1 MRDILRENDV
11 EGVLI
16 ADDSVIQKQKK
27 SLNEY
32 IQPLGSQLLIKV
44 DELSINFKSSS
55 DSESEEF
62 ILREKS
68 LQDISTVGYNFR
80 EPYKN
85 NGNTEHINFTVANLN
100 LIVKKQNEHKKENI
114 PIPIKLEQDTD
125 KSPIIYSMAHHFK
138 TSSAENEEKISVEK
152 RLKSAKRVIDNLGL
166 RCSNPNK
173 TDNGCFDQRF
183 RHGEQALFEYLKTDG
198 FILYLIDYMHKKN
211 VIKLQSVI
219 LDIYS
224 TKNMCKNCQYST
236 YGVLSNKDEQQN
248 QELVDKIEQE
258 NQEFCGKLEQQ
269 IKKDNETGIEEKY
282 IAIGGT
288 NKEDG
293 KKRTTF
299 YRAVRL
305 VFSEFFDHQFENQHK
320 FMLNSPMYI
329 QNINKRIIAK
339 EYTDKSSERY
349 GLLIRDY
356 TIFCSRGSYANVL
369 VEQLKID
376 RKRSENETNTKN
388 NGGENRNLE
397 RENSAVEE

>member
-1 MRDILRENDV
+1 MQNIHQMRDILRENDV
-11 EGVLI
+11 EDVLM
-16 ADDSVIQKQKK
+16 ADDSVIQKQKD
-27 SLNEY
+27 SLNKY
-32 IQPLGSQLLIKV
+32 TQSLTGSQLLIKV
-44 DELSINFKSSS
+44 DELSINFELS

-211 VIKLQSVI
+211 VIKLQSVV

-236 YGVLSNKDEQQN
+236 YGVLS
-248 QELVDKIEQE
+248 DKIEQE

-269 IKKDNETGIEEKY
+269 IEEDNKTRIKKER
-282 IAIGGT
+282 IAIKGT
-288 NKEDG
+288 MQENGKE
-293 KKRTTF
+293 RTTF
-299 YRAVRL
+299 YRVVRL
-305 VFSEFFDHQFENQHK
+305 VFSEPDDQFADRP
-320 FMLNSPMYI
+320 FSPGAPLYI
-329 QNINKRIIAK
+329 QNIDRRIIFK
-339 EYTDKSSERY
+339 EYSNPSLERY
-349 GLLIRDY
+349 NSLIKGY
-356 TIFCSRGSYANVL
+356 TIFCSRGKSEEKRL
-369 VEQLKID
+369 IKQLKID
-376 RKRSENETNTKN
+376 RKRNENENNTEN
-388 NGGENRNLE
+388 NGEKIEIWSRKTQQ
-397 RENSAVEE
+397 